1 MKEIKSFPFKIGQVG
16 DSGEF
21 QGYASTFGDTD
32 LGGDVVEKGSFKK
45 TLRETQGT
53 IPVLDHHDP
62 TRQIG
67 WNLEAKEDQRG
78 LLVRGLLDLNVR
90 IARERHSLMKMAV
103 QVGGRT
109 GLSIGFRTIKE
120 EPDKKN
126 PMIRRL
132 REIQLFEYSIVTFP
146 MNPQAAVTTVKA
158 RQDLLHQFLRQEMGL
173 DKHRARQALE
183 DFKSLLIAEPDY
195 HSAGSPGADPFVS
208 HPHFMEASIFSSMKD
223 LLTTIKN

>member
-1 MKEIKSFPFKIGQVG
+1 MKEIKSFPFKIDQVK
-16 DSGEF
+16 DTGEF
-21 QGYASTFGDTD
+21 TGYASTFGDTD
-32 LGGDVVEKGSFKK
+32 LGGDVVEKGSFRK
-45 TLRETQGT
+45 TLRETGGT

-67 WNLEAKEDQRG
+67 WNLEAREDHRG

-90 IARERHSLMKMAV
+90 VARERHSLMKMAV

-109 GLSIGFRTIKE
+109 GLSIGYRTIKE

-132 REIQLFEYSIVTFP
+132 KEIQLFEYSIVTFP

-158 RQDLLHQFLRQEMGL
+158 RQDLLHQFLRQEIGL

-183 DFKSLLIAEPDY
+183 DFKSLLSAEPEP
-195 HSAGSPGADPFVS
+195 HSAITSGADP
-208 HPHFMEASIFSSMKD
+208 METAVLSCMQN
-223 LLTTIKN
+223 LLTTFKTQ